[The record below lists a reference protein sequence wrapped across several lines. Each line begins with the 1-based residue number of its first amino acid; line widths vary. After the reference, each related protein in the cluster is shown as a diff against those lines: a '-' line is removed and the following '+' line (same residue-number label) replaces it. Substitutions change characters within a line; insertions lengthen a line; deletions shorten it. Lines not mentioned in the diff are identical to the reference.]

1 VTKASPEAIKE
12 LIRQGLPVELKKFA
26 IIFLKKKLS
35 QMLVK
40 YKL

>member
-12 LIRQGLPVELKKFA
+12 LVKQGLPVELKKFA
-26 IIFLKKKLS
+26 IIFLKRESS

-40 YKL
+40 YEL